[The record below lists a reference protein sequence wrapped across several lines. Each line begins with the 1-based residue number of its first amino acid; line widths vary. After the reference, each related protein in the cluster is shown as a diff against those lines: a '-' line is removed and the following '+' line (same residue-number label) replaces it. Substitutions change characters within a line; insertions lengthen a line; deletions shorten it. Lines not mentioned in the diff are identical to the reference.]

1 MQFGVAKSNIE
12 FNRATHSHLQ
22 NVENSYSPRFYA
34 RTNPNTIRIL
44 DCEKKKNECVSKTTK
59 YNVINSLCAP
69 IQDKT
74 NELRFKMRKIVLF
87 NINFDTIAICR
98 NVYV

>member
-1 MQFGVAKSNIE
+1 MAESNIE
-12 FNRATHSHLQ
+12 FNRAAHSHLQ
-22 NVENSYSPRFYA
+22 NVEHFFFISYSPRFYA
-34 RTNPNTIRIL
+34 HTNPNIIRIL
-44 DCEKKKNECVSKTTK
+44 DCEKTNECVSKTTK

-69 IQDKT
+69 IQDKK
-74 NELRFKMRKIVLF
+74 NELRFKMREIVLF